1 MPAALRR
8 KPCQE
13 EYHAD
18 QAVGDLRLV
27 GDKGRGD
34 QGEHRSQQ
42 QPSGQIVRHR
52 HQRRAVQLALFL
64 PEQKQHHRHR
74 HQRPGLHHP
83 EQTRAAPV
91 GKKVHEIQ
99 SHVTAQQDG
108 RGISHQRSRALQVGA
123 DGNGQNRLHRGNI
136 QLFGN
141 GKSHRS
147 QHQHRGYIIHK
158 GGYQPREQ
166 CQRDDEPFH
175 AGQHRYQPVRQAV
188 WHIGPDE
195 QVHSPHGARQHHQ
208 HVPVHRSR
216 NVPQRHDPQEQEQ
229 RRRGQGGHRPVLGQ

>member
-1 MPAALRR
+1 MAR
-8 KPCQE
+8 
-13 EYHAD
+13 D
-18 QAVGDLRLV
+18 
-27 GDKGRGD
+27 
-34 QGEHRSQQ
+34 
-42 QPSGQIVRHR
+42 
-52 HQRRAVQLALFL
+52 
-64 PEQKQHHRHR
+64 
-74 HQRPGLHHP
+74 
-83 EQTRAAPV
+83 
-91 GKKVHEIQ
+91 
-99 SHVTAQQDG
+99 
-108 RGISHQRSRALQVGA
+108 
-123 DGNGQNRLHRGNI
+123 RLHRGNI
-136 QLFGN
+136 QLFGD

-216 NVPQRHDPQEQEQ
+216 NIPQRHDPQEQKQ
-229 RRRGQGGHRPVLGQ
+229 RRRGQGGHRPVLGQQKQQGVNRDKGQERDGFHRVSSVQIR